1 MLAST
6 KSKRD
11 KWADELNIFP
21 EPLPGLT
28 DETISYNLP
37 GRAYFQASYWPAKLR
52 DENRRTVLE
61 PGQQLLVVGTEN
73 ITLLVAPVG
82 G

>member
-1 MLAST
+1 MFGST
-6 KSKRD
+6 KRKSD

-28 DETISYNLP
+28 DETISYDLP
-37 GRAYFQASYWPAKLR
+37 GRAYFQSSYWPAKLR
-52 DENRRTVLE
+52 DENRRIVLE
-61 PGQQLLVVGTEN
+61 PGQQLLVFGTEN

>member
-6 KSKRD
+6 KRQRD

-28 DETISYNLP
+28 DEAISYNLP
-37 GRAYFQASYWPAKLR
+37 GRAYFQASYWPAKLC